1 MKNIATSFFILIFIS
16 ISTITLSAQ
25 RPDKGQSQKTKPAMD
40 SSQNNQ
46 VMRMNYKVTHQSSVN
61 INGIMV
67 PYQVTASTTPLWD
80 EKGETIAGIFSV
92 FYERTDIKDKSNRP
106 LIFSFNG
113 GPGSASLWMML
124 GYTGPRL
131 LNIDPEG
138 YPILPPGLKDNHNS
152 ILDVADIVYVDPVNT
167 GFSRPISD
175 NIKHSKFFGVN
186 ADISYLANWIS
197 SFVTREKRWSSP
209 QFLIGES
216 YGTVRVSGLALKLQ
230 QSSWIYPLGVILV
243 SPTTLGIERN
253 GPVSDALRLPY
264 FAATAWYHKALDKK
278 YQDMKLEDFLPQ
290 VEHFTVNVLL
300 PALAQGGS
308 LSEQKRAEVIK
319 QFSAYSGLSESVI
332 KGYNMKVP
340 VGFYWK
346 ELLRSRGQTIG
357 RLDSRY
363 IGLDTKDAGT
373 YPEYNAELVA
383 WMQSFTPAINMY
395 LRNEVGYETNLTYNV
410 FGNVYPWDN
419 SNDNTGNDL
428 RSAMAQNPYLHVMVQ
443 SGYFDGACDYFNAK
457 YNLWQLDE
465 NNRVTDRLCWKGYPG
480 GHMMYLRQ
488 DDLKKATD
496 DVRQFI
502 LNAMTAANKPAKYG
516 NE

>member
-1 MKNIATSFFILIFIS
+1 MKHTKHWLITILSILFFTLNSF
-16 ISTITLSAQ
+16 AQ
-25 RPDKGQSQKTKPAMD
+25 RPDKGMSPQMRKD
-40 SSQNNQ
+40 SIENNQ
-46 VMRMNYKVTHQSSVN
+46 VMKMDYKVTRQASVT
-61 INGIMV
+61 INGKIV
-67 PYQVTASTTPLWD
+67 PYQVTASTTPVWD
-80 EKGETIAGIFSV
+80 DNGETIAGVFSV
-92 FYERTDIKDKSNRP
+92 FYERTDTKDKSTRP
-106 LIFSFNG
+106 LVFSFNG

-167 GFSRPISD
+167 GFSRPISEH
-175 NIKHSKFFGVN
+175 IKKSKFFGVN
-186 ADISYLANWIS
+186 ADIKYLANWIS
-197 SFVTREKRWSSP
+197 SFVTREKRWASP

-243 SPTTLGIERN
+243 SPTTLGINRE

-278 YQDMKLEDFLPQ
+278 YLDQKLADFLPQ
-290 VEHFTVNVLL
+290 VEHFTLYDLL
-300 PALAQGGS
+300 PAIAQGGS
-308 LSEQKRAEVIK
+308 LPTDKREAIIR
-319 QFSAYSGLSESVI
+319 QFSAYSGLSQEAI
-332 KGYNMKVP
+332 RNYNMQVP

-346 ELLRSRGQTIG
+346 ELLRTRGQTLG

-363 IGLDTKDAGT
+363 IGVDTKDAGN
-373 YPEYNAELVA
+373 YPEYNAEFVA
-383 WMQSFTPAINMY
+383 WMQSFTPAINLY
-395 LRNEVGYETNLTYNV
+395 LRGELGFETNLTYNV

-419 SNDNTGNDL
+419 ENDNTGNDL

-465 NNRVTDRLCWKGYPG
+465 NNRVSDRLSWKGYPS

-488 DDLKKATD
+488 DDLKNATE

-502 LNAMTAANKPAKYG
+502 LNAMSAANKPAKYG
-516 NE
+516 NQ